1 MVQRWCPLLVLV
13 PGLLAAPAAAETL
26 LLLPVQGEL
35 DKISDLA
42 AVNELFKEAVINSF
56 QGEVKAPSDS
66 AHQCGDKEC
75 ALQLANAAKTDQ
87 VLFTVLRRLGGKW
100 IFSSTRVDADGSD
113 LFNQRGTALNLEDL
127 EQVTR
132 RVAEALVAG
141 KTVEQAATIDN
152 ITLREETQEPVRRRS
167 LYAGGI
173 SLGYLYPVGE
183 SYAWLEI
190 DSTSRG
196 VFRRVHS
203 PVHMPRLAWVNTWEF
218 RENLILDFDAVWYYP
233 HSLGGDLSIQYLL
246 SRADFAPFV
255 GGGVG
260 IHWVRGDDEAPETK
274 TNTGPALNAQAGLIL
289 FRTYDIHVV
298 ARGQYHVVFN
308 SDKDH
313 GPGFDIGVVYQRK
326 ANERS
331 SGWSSFWKFY
341 LLGVLFVTVVS
352 SLTEGSD

>member
-1 MVQRWCPLLVLV
+1 MLPRWYSALLLA
-13 PGLLAAPAAAETL
+13 PCLLAAPAAGETL

-35 DKISDLA
+35 DKIADLA
-42 AVNELFKEAVINSF
+42 AVNELYKEAVINSF

-75 ALQLANAAKTDQ
+75 ALALARQDKTDQ
-87 VLFTVLRRLGGKW
+87 VIFTALRRLGGKW

-173 SLGYLYPVGE
+173 SLGYLYPIGR
-183 SYAWLEI
+183 SYAYLE
-190 DSTSRG
+190 DTLAG
-196 VFRRVHS
+196 PRVAEVERA
-203 PVHMPRLAWVNTWEF
+203 PVQMPRLAWVNTWEF

-260 IHWVRGDDEAPETK
+260 IHWVRGDDDAPETK
-274 TNTGPALNAQAGLIL
+274 TNTGPALNAQAGMIL
-289 FRTYDIHVV
+289 FRTYDIHVM
-298 ARGQYHVVFN
+298 ARGHYHVVFN

-313 GPGFDIGVVYQRK
+313 GPGFDIGVTYQRK

-352 SLTEGSD
+352 SMTESD